1 MADSPPE
8 QPPQNPP
15 ESPPESL
22 SDQQLVIQTQYIKDL
37 SFENPNAPE
46 IFEVLNK
53 QAPELNINLD
63 VQSRLLGE
71 RTYEVVLRLRVQA
84 KSQEKTAFLVELAYA
99 GIVKVVDAVPE
110 DQVHPLLMVEAPRYL
125 FPFARSVL
133 ATATREG
140 GFPPLLINPIDF
152 EQFYAQRQK
161 NASPA
166 AKAQA

>member
-15 ESPPESL
+15 ESPP
-22 SDQQLVIQTQYIKDL
+22 DQQLVIQTQYIKDL
-37 SFENPNAPE
+37 SFEKPNAPE
-46 IFEVLNK
+46 IFAVLNK

-71 RTYEVVLRLRVQA
+71 RTYEIVLRLRVQA
-84 KSQEKTAFLVELAYA
+84 KTQEKTAFLVELDYA

-110 DQVHPLLMVEAPRYL
+110 DQVQPLLMVEAPRYL